1 MHPILEKI
9 YNLLPPDKKQRN
21 NKWIAFNGP
30 CCEEYGHENPDKKA
44 RGNMLFTDDSCVYNC
59 FNCHYTTGFKVGQY
73 MSKKFIDLLFWMGT
87 TSKELNDLRLM
98 IREYNESNTSGII
111 QKNVIKKREIRK
123 IPKTYKLINNSLLA
137 NESNIFFKNAYQYI
151 SQRNPRLLGYA
162 DLYWANKQNNFLI
175 PCIEYNEV
183 VGYSLRSLDDNSKSK
198 YIHFIPY
205 GYIYN
210 YDNLLKNRKYEILVE
225 GQLDA
230 LSINGIAYLGSTLT
244 DDRLKR
250 LLPFVND
257 KELII
262 CPDRDNAG
270 KKIVKQVLEQNLPF
284 SVAFPNWDRG
294 IKDSE
299 EAVKKYGRLYTIYT
313 ILNSK
318 EKDKTLIKMNATKW
332 FN

>member
-1 MHPILEKI
+1 MHPILETI
-9 YNLLPPDKKQRN
+9 YNLLPPEKKQRN
-21 NKWIAFNGP
+21 NKWIAFNAP
-30 CCEEYGHENPDKKA
+30 CCEEYGHENPDKKS

-73 MSKKFIDLLFWMGT
+73 MSKKFTDLLYWMGAS
-87 TSKELNDLRLM
+87 SKEINDLRLM

-111 QKNVIKKREIRK
+111 QKEIVKKREIRK
-123 IPKTYKLINNSLLA
+123 IPKNYKSIQESLC
-137 NESNIFFKNAYQYI
+137 EGEKSKTFQKIVQYI
-151 SQRNPRLLGYA
+151 YQRNPRLLEWST
-162 DLYWANKQNNFLI
+162 LYWAEKNESFLI
-175 PCIEYNEV
+175 ECKEYDET
-183 VGYSLRSLDDNSKSK
+183 VGYSLRSIDDNSKSK
-198 YIHFIPY
+198 YLHYIPY
-205 GYIYN
+205 GYVYN
-210 YDNLLKNRKYEILVE
+210 FDNLLKDRKYEILVE
-225 GQLDA
+225 GELDA
-230 LSINGIAYLGSTLT
+230 QAIDGIAYLGSTLT

-250 LLPFVND
+250 LIPFVND

-270 KKIVKQVLEQNLPF
+270 KKIVDQVLEQDLPF
-284 SVAFPNWDRG
+284 SIAFPNWDRG

-318 EKDKTLIKMNATKW
+318 EKDKALIKMNATKW